1 MFLKAQPLFFIT
13 QTPLHMGTGTDLGI
27 IDMPIQRERSTSF
40 PKLEAS
46 GLKGS
51 FREVFEKIVKEKNAK
66 KEMQSTQVLE
76 DLFGPAPENMKDDND
91 RASALGFTDGR
102 ILFFP
107 VKSVKDVYA
116 LVTCRTVLNRFI
128 DDINMCQETKLPF
141 IQNVSSDKTTI
152 YSKDSKLLLNS
163 DKIILEEYVFNVEEM
178 NADEKRVI
186 DFLYNLLSH
195 YYDDKILFPKSKLV
209 ILPDDDFRDF
219 VKYSTEV
226 ITRTRI
232 DDESGTVTRG
242 GLFTEEYLPVNTI
255 MYSLVLATPIF
266 LTKTIKEKSIIG
278 NDEFDEVNN
287 ILKFFTD
294 NLPTIIQLGGN
305 STLGKGLV
313 KVATG
318 GIINE

>member
-128 DDINMCQETKLPF
+128 DDINMCQKTKLPF

>member
-195 YYDDKILFPKSKLV
+195 YYDDKFLFPKSKLV